1 ERWEAMLKAKGIR
14 VFARI
19 DHAARRRGRRHATS
33 PDRAADLRRSNGGH
47 GTYAARADYWHRPAP
62 EGARLGRCERWRVD
76 LLRCPS
82 VASGTAGL
90 HHGSADAVPA
100 LAFHPPVGGPAKIAQ
115 VAARARSTHRALPR
129 AGPT

>member
-1 ERWEAMLKAKGIR
+1 MTMDTPGLVSIRSGNSVKVTLDRLEAMLKAKGIT

-62 EGARLGRCERWRVD
+62 EGAQM
-76 LLRCPS
+76 
-82 VASGTAGL
+82 
-90 HHGSADAVPA
+90 
-100 LAFHPPVGGPAKIAQ
+100 PV
-115 VAARARSTHRALPR
+115 
-129 AGPT
+129 